1 MSRPRRATVRSLRR
15 NCQARLSLRSWSRTR
30 DVHGSGTPFWTKR
43 SIEAVNG
50 EHFALFSFDFRPVLG
65 RNGPFEV
72 RQLGRM
78 NFWFVV
84 KPLPFF
90 GFFCS
95 WGGAFWHLP
104 PPLSVGR
111 YYGRLG
117 RFWFEGRQLL
127 LSFPSSGP
135 SRRNRSHFASAV
147 GENVSIFTCLFERCA
162 VLLRLSPHAI
172 YADFAYL
179 FARSRWVDWNNALN
193 YLVMGI
199 IASHIISYPRYSR
212 SVW

>member
-1 MSRPRRATVRSLRR
+1 MGSILLFLVLIFVLFWAGTG
-15 NCQARLSLRSWSRTR
+15 RLKFVSSDEWIFGLLSNHYR
-30 DVHGSGTPFWTKR
+30 
-43 SIEAVNG
+43 
-50 EHFALFSFDFRPVLG
+50 FS
-65 RNGPFEV
+65 
-72 RQLGRM
+72 
-78 NFWFVV
+78 
-84 KPLPFF
+84 